1 MSKYSVQIQRM
12 VESSGNNQ
20 FFVYVADNEKD
31 NTDIFNSNKLNFS
44 CHQSKYYEF
53 ENEQPIERATY
64 DAIQLLKFFNLSQ
77 SDLILPSDLTINE
90 FQIVDKTFKFWRF
103 N

>member
-1 MSKYSVQIQRM
+1 MSIYSVQIQRM

-44 CHQSKYYEF
+44 CHQSKHYEF
-53 ENEQPIERATY
+53 DNSQPIERATY
-64 DAIQLLKFFNLSQ
+64 DAIELLKFFNLNQ
-77 SDLILPSDLTINE
+77 SDLMLPSDLTIAE
-90 FQIVDKTFKFWRF
+90 IEIVDKTFKFWHF
-103 N
+103 D

>member
-12 VESSGNNQ
+12 VESSGNHL
-20 FFVYVADNEKD
+20 FFVYAVDNEKD

-44 CHQSKYYEF
+44 CHQSKHYEF
-53 ENEQPIERATY
+53 ENEQPIERAIY
-64 DAIQLLKFFNLSQ
+64 DAIQLLKFFNLGQ
-77 SDLILPSDLTINE
+77 SDLLLPSDLTIAE
-90 FQIVDKTFKFWRF
+90 IEIVDKTFKFWCF